1 MHVLACQVSK
11 ALKVTHVH
19 VCVGIQQLLTCLPVT
34 LHEAASRAGDTWL
47 RDTTSNCCCLTA
59 THFAK
64 VWFFVLQLF
73 SSTAAALP
81 AEVGPDGKLLQPA
94 STPPFAIA
102 SKSVLAWRRR
112 LAAQRGRR
120 QQRKQ
125 SEQQ

>member
-1 MHVLACQVSK
+1 LLLFDSN
-11 ALKVTHVH
+11 ALYESLV
-19 VCVGIQQLLTCLPVT
+19 
-34 LHEAASRAGDTWL
+34 
-47 RDTTSNCCCLTA
+47 
-59 THFAK
+59 
-64 VWFFVLQLF
+64 FVLQLF

-112 LAAQRGRR
+112 LAAQRSRR